1 MPADG
6 RAGGR
11 QADRRRRP
19 NLAIE
24 RAWPSATQYSRTAP
38 SVGAAEDKRV
48 DRDLVEQAQRGDRD
62 AFAILAR
69 THGDRLMAIAQRIL
83 RDVGLAED
91 AVQQTLVI
99 AWRELPGLRDPDRF
113 DAWLQRLLVN
123 ASYAEAR
130 RSRTWNAHVRVL
142 PVDGPGG
149 QDESMSLDNRDRLER
164 GFRRL
169 PPDQRAML
177 VFTHYLGLA
186 PTEIAERL
194 GIPVGTARSRLHYAH
209 RAMRA
214 AIEAD
219 ERPFSA
225 AGGRLR

>member
-1 MPADG
+1 M
-6 RAGGR
+6 
-11 QADRRRRP
+11 
-19 NLAIE
+19 
-24 RAWPSATQYSRTAP
+24 
-38 SVGAAEDKRV
+38 GAAEDGRL
-48 DRDLVEQAQRGDRD
+48 DRDLVEQAQRGDRE

-69 THGDRLMAIAQRIL
+69 TRGDRLMAIAHRIL
-83 RDVGLAED
+83 RDVARAED

-130 RSRTWNAHVRVL
+130 RWRTWNANVRVL
-142 PVDGPGG
+142 PIDGPAGP
-149 QDESMSLDNRDRLER
+149 DEAMSVEDRDRLER

-169 PPDQRAML
+169 PPDQRAIL
-177 VFTHYLGLA
+177 VFTHYLGLS

-194 GIPVGTARSRLHYAH
+194 EIPVGTARSRLHYAH

-219 ERPFSA
+219 ERPVA
-225 AGGRLR
+225 VAGGRPR

>member
-1 MPADG
+1 M
-6 RAGGR
+6 
-11 QADRRRRP
+11 
-19 NLAIE
+19 
-24 RAWPSATQYSRTAP
+24 
-38 SVGAAEDKRV
+38 
-48 DRDLVEQAQRGDRD
+48 DRDLVEQAQRKDRD

-69 THGDRLMAIAQRIL
+69 SHGDRLMAIAQRIL
-83 RDVGLAED
+83 RDVGRAED

-123 ASYAEAR
+123 ACYAEAR
-130 RSRTWNAHVRVL
+130 RTRAWQANIRVL
-142 PVDGPGG
+142 PLDGPGG
-149 QDESMSLDNRDRLER
+149 PDESASLDDRDRLER

-169 PPDQRAML
+169 PPDQRAIL

-219 ERPFSA
+219 ERPVTV
-225 AGGRLR
+225 AGGRSR

>member
-1 MPADG
+1 M
-6 RAGGR
+6 
-11 QADRRRRP
+11 
-19 NLAIE
+19 
-24 RAWPSATQYSRTAP
+24 
-38 SVGAAEDKRV
+38 
-48 DRDLVEQAQRGDRD
+48 DRDLIEQAQRGDRE

-69 THGDRLMAIAQRIL
+69 THGDRLMQIAQRIL
-83 RDVGLAED
+83 RDVGRAED

-113 DAWLQRLLVN
+113 DPWLHRLLVN

-130 RSRTWNAHVRVL
+130 RGRAWSANVRVL
-142 PVDGPGG
+142 PGDGPGG
-149 QDESMSLDNRDRLER
+149 PDETLAVDDRDRLER
-164 GFRRL
+164 AFRRL
-169 PPDQRAML
+169 PPDQRAIL

-194 GIPVGTARSRLHYAH
+194 AIPVGTANSRLHYAH

-219 ERPFSA
+219 ERPASVG
-225 AGGRLR
+225 GGRLR